1 MSREC
6 QIFQALCHPENFGC
20 LFHINTFEKNAKST
34 RFDPSNMDKKTTV
47 IGTVDRIVEGQL
59 DYRYDPY
66 LYVLGS
72 KWTEMSAGKYL
83 A

>member
-1 MSREC
+1 
-6 QIFQALCHPENFGC
+6 
-20 LFHINTFEKNAKST
+20 
-34 RFDPSNMDKKTTV
+34 MDKKTTV